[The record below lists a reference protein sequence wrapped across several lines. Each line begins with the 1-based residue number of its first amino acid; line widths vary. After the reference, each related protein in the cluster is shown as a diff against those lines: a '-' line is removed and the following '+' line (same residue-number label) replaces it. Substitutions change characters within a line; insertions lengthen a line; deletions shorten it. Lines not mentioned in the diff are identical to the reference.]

1 MFHYEYPATDVQ
13 IGFGTGVEW
22 MIMKFKNGTDFES
35 LSISL
40 QHAGRMLSPE
50 IKDSTYKLTRYAF
63 VLKRQGLRRG
73 IRTNGGEIFNLPI

>member
-63 VLKRQGLRRG
+63 VLKTQGLRPVLCKASILMR
-73 IRTNGGEIFNLPI
+73 NS